1 MQAHLI
7 SIPNKLTLD
16 NFIKSVEI
24 GIPKATFHNVLDS
37 PEGSSQETEKLS
49 VWGLT
54 AKHKSHWKT
63 INNGDLILFFRN
75 NKIFFSSQVFA
86 KYSEQKLARSIWFTN
101 RKDLLRENLLILTNT
116 SELSVNTKEVT
127 KILGYKS
134 SQITKSI
141 TTIDQQKTHLL
152 AEELEL
158 DLDYLATTQNS
169 KSFQQRLNGLGKD
182 LSLDIVSKRRAE
194 QHIFSEYLF
203 SGKDYVT
210 CSICHKNYPSDLL
223 VAGHIKKRSDCS
235 DSEKRDLNIVMP
247 VCKFGCDDLYEKGY
261 ILINDKGLVVSNR
274 NLSLEGSIG
283 EYVNS
288 IVGKKCTFFSEKNK
302 KYFKYKFKQFN

>member
-24 GIPKATFHNVLDS
+24 GIPKDTFHNLLES
-37 PEGSSQETEKLS
+37 SEGLSQETDRLS

-54 AKHKSHWKT
+54 PKHKAQWKT

-101 RKDLLRENLLILTNT
+101 RVDLLRENLLILINA
-116 SELSVNTKEVT
+116 SELSVNVKEVT

-152 AEELEL
+152 VEELEL
-158 DLDYLATTQNS
+158 DLDYLATTQDS
-169 KSFQQRLNGLGKD
+169 TSFQRRLNGLGKD
-182 LSLDIVSKRRAE
+182 LSLDVVSKRRAE

-261 ILINDKGLVVSNR
+261 ILINDKGLVVSNP
-274 NLSLEGSIG
+274 NLNLEGNVR
-283 EYVNS
+283 EYVND
-288 IVGKKCTFFSEKNK
+288 ILGKKCTFFSEKSK
-302 KYFKYKFKQFN
+302 KYFEYKFKQFN